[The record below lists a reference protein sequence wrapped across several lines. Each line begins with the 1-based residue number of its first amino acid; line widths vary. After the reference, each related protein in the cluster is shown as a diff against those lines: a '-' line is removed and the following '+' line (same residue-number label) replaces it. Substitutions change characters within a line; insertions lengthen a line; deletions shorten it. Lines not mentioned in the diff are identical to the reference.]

1 MRNLIK
7 YFQSYFFAAWSTG
20 YFLSVLGIAGI
31 LIYAN
36 YGWSWPAAPSPALR
50 VARTVLV
57 YALPYWCAFGLQ
69 FVFYRGLSF
78 YRSWAWW
85 VIVGGAPLL
94 FAFHSSVL
102 PGFAQGDYY
111 RAMQYLLRAAVLIVP
126 PLLFL
131 RPSSLGLRR
140 PDTWSYVPYL
150 LLAMLPLLIFAS
162 GQPDFLQL
170 YPRYK
175 AVPHRVL
182 PIAAY
187 ELGYG
192 LDLFSM
198 EFFFRGLLVVVLA
211 RVCKAHAILPAA
223 LFYCTAHFGKPL
235 AECVSSLFGGVLL
248 GVIAYESRSIW
259 VGVLLHLCLAW
270 GLEVLA
276 FRP

>member
-1 MRNLIK
+1 MRNLIR
-7 YFQSYFFAAWSTG
+7 YFQSYFSAAWSTG
-20 YFLSVLGIAGI
+20 YFLSILGIA
-31 LIYAN
+31 
-36 YGWSWPAAPSPALR
+36 AA
-50 VARTVLV
+50 LV
-57 YALPYWCAFGLQ
+57 YARFGLHRLPASPVWLFLLPYWCAFGLQ
-69 FVFYRGLSF
+69 YVFFKGLTF
-78 YRSWAWW
+78 HRSVVWWA
-85 VIVGGAPLL
+85 IVLGAPLL
-94 FAFHSSVL
+94 FALHSGLL
-102 PGFAQGDYY
+102 PGFGQGDYY
-111 RAMQYLLRAAVLIVP
+111 RALQYLLRAAVLTVP

-150 LLAMLPLLIFAS
+150 LLAMLPLLIYAS
-162 GQPDFLQL
+162 VQPDFLLL

-175 AVPHRVL
+175 AVPHHVL

-223 LFYCTAHFGKPL
+223 LFYCTAHFGKPF

-270 GLEVLA
+270 GLEALA
-276 FRP
+276 FRL